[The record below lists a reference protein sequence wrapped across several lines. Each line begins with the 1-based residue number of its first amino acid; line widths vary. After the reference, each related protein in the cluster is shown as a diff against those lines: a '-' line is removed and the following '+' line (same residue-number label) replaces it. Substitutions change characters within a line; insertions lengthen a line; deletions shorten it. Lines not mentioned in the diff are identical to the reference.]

1 MALSK
6 ECKDRSYLYGRLLAI
21 ADRIEYMTYD
31 KEKDY
36 KRVTNAKKYMNAFYQ
51 RPYGTWQ
58 IIERNIQPYL
68 NKLGYPEKRFMENQL
83 EEVYQLFDEE
93 SFQNNKRLEGLYLL
107 GFHSQYLEL
116 RKSYKSNENTEE

>member
-107 GFHSQYLEL
+107 GFHSQSLEL

>member
-1 MALSK
+1 MALNK

-31 KEKDY
+31 KENDY
-36 KRVTNAKKYMNAFYQ
+36 KRVTNAKKYMTAFYQ

-83 EEVYQLFDEE
+83 EEVYQLFDEDKFPE
-93 SFQNNKRLEGLYLL
+93 QQKAGRAVPSRVPQPVF
-107 GFHSQYLEL
+107 
-116 RKSYKSNENTEE
+116 

>member
-1 MALSK
+1 MALNK
-6 ECKDRSYLYGRLLAI
+6 ECRDRSYLYGRLLAI

-51 RPYGTWQ
+51 RTFDTWQ
-58 IIERNIQPYL
+58 NIERSIQPYL
-68 NKLGYPEKRFMENQL
+68 NKLRYPEKVFIEKQL

-93 SFQNNKRLEGLYLL
+93 SFQNNKKLEGLYLL
-107 GFHSQYLEL
+107 GFHSQSFEL
-116 RKSYKSNENTEE
+116 RRAYKNTENTEE